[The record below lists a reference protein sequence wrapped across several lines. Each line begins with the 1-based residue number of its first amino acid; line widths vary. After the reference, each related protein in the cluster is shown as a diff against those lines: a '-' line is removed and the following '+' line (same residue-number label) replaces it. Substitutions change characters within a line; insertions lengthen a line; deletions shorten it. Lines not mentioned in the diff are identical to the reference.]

1 MIRAAHGAGDVLEA
15 KPLPRIY
22 DTSGRGVY
30 LRHGQYTPQIVTVKQ
45 ARAARAKRKAQRD
58 ARRRNR

>member
-1 MIRAAHGAGDVLEA
+1 
-15 KPLPRIY
+15 
-22 DTSGRGVY
+22 VY
-30 LRHGQYTPQIVTVKQ
+30 LRHGKPTPQVISEKQ